1 MPSQTRHV
9 CLFRL
14 QQDVST
20 VNRAELERFAQ
31 EIRSSLP
38 GIVDYRFVLNRSAKG
53 AGYALV
59 LDSLFASLEDLRAY
73 VHAPI
78 HDALAKFMES
88 FVVETVV
95 ADFEA
100 S

>member
-14 QQDVST
+14 KQGLSA
-20 VNRAELERFAQ
+20 VNRAELERFAG
-31 EIRSSLP
+31 EIKLSLP
-38 GIVDYRFVLNRSAKG
+38 GIVDYRFVLNQSAKS
-53 AGYALV
+53 AGYDLI

-73 VHAPI
+73 VRAPI
-78 HDALAKFMES
+78 HGALARLMET
-88 FVVETVV
+88 FVLETIV